1 MLHYPQINPVAI
13 KLGHLKIH
21 WYGIMYLAGI
31 SAGWLLA
38 IYRCKQTWRRW
49 TREQV
54 ADMVFYTSL
63 GLLIGGR
70 VGYMLFYAFHDLIT
84 HPVDVLKTW
93 QGGMSFHGGIIGGM
107 LALWIF
113 SRRHKKSYLNT
124 LDFVTP
130 LIPIGL
136 ACGRLG
142 NFINGELWGRVSHV
156 PWAMIFPGAGPLPR
170 HPSQLY
176 ELLLEGVFLFII
188 LWFYSRK
195 PRPLG
200 AVAGVFGVGYGVFR
214 FLIEFV
220 RQPDPQLGFIAFG
233 WMTRGQELCI
243 PMILAGIWLIMNGYC
258 RHKKNL
264 TPA

>member
-1 MLHYPQINPVAI
+1 MLQYPQIDPIALQ
-13 KLGHLKIH
+13 LGRLKVH
-21 WYGIMYLAGI
+21 WYGIMYLVGI

-38 IYRCKQTWRRW
+38 IYRCKQAWRDW

-54 ADMVFYTSL
+54 ADMIFYISL
-63 GLLIGGR
+63 GLLVGGR
-70 VGYMLFYAFHDLIT
+70 AGYMLFYAFHDLIT
-84 HPVDVLKTW
+84 HPIDLLKTW

-113 SRRHKKSYLNT
+113 SRRYKKKYLNT
-124 LDFVTP
+124 LDFVSP

-142 NFINGELWGRVSHV
+142 NFINGELWGRVSHL
-156 PWAMIFPGAGPLPR
+156 PWAMVFPGAGPLPR

-176 ELLLEGVFLFII
+176 ELLLEGILLFVI

-200 AVAGVFGVGYGVFR
+200 AVAGVFGLGYGIFR
-214 FLIEFV
+214 FLVEFV
-220 RQPDPQLGFIAFG
+220 RQPDPQLGFVAFG

-243 PMILAGIWLIMNGYC
+243 PMILVGVWLIINGYY

-264 TPA
+264 TSA